1 MHEQPAR
8 EFDGFRI
15 VGRSERRAMAS
26 RSTRPSSNSIA
37 SGASIEPR
45 QTAGFVTEQQ
55 SRPALPLVVG
65 M

>member
-26 RSTRPSSNSIA
+26 RSTRVSSKTVVSD
-37 SGASIEPR
+37 S
-45 QTAGFVTEQQ
+45 TADATTRLGT
-55 SRPALPLVVG
+55 RKRRGVG
-65 M
+65 